1 MKISRAILLA
11 LSSILVVLFIWTAD
25 AAKGAKNVPIMEET
39 EKGSQIV
46 LPEFLD
52 AALQAEFPGARL
64 PALSEFSPTMLEY
77 YNSRLIGIHPAVAW
91 GDFNGDKKQ
100 DFVFLL
106 VTGQSSWGPQVE
118 LIVFNGESKRD
129 FTSYRLGEVYNFK
142 EDYVSFLDQKLY
154 KGRYKKGGWY
164 INWNKKNKTYDVTKS

>member
-1 MKISRAILLA
+1 MKRKRALPLGFSFLVFITLF
-11 LSSILVVLFIWTAD
+11 SSSD
-25 AAKGAKNVPIMEET
+25 AAKGAKNVPFMEET
-39 EKGSQIV
+39 EKGPQIV
-46 LPEFLD
+46 MPDFLD
-52 AALQAEFPGARL
+52 AALQTEFPGCRL
-64 PALSEFSPTMLEY
+64 PTLSEFTPDMLQY
-77 YNSRLIGIHPAVAW
+77 YNSRLIGIHPAAAW

-118 LIVFNGESKRD
+118 LVVLNGESKKD

-142 EDYVSFLDQKLY
+142 EDYVSFLDGKLY
-154 KGRYKKGGWY
+154 KGRFKKGGWY